1 VKVQLEEELQE
12 SFRFYKKLLGA
23 GVYYNAL
30 TYLAEIF
37 HCLPALDD
45 ASDRRWTNTLRSEKL
60 SAETLNAAIA
70 GIEKDA
76 QIIRRILSVGAVWN
90 DDEILLVLTKRVQID
105 LLLVFL
111 TEFCSY
117 DRTVNIG
124 DIDERINSISQTKEN
139 KHTFEEARNLMKKNW
154 GLPIKSKWLS
164 TEFESK

>member
-1 VKVQLEEELQE
+1 MKVQLEEELQE

-45 ASDRRWTNTLRSEKL
+45 ASRQRWTDTLRSEKL

-76 QIIRRILSVGAVWN
+76 QIMNSLSRQRL
-90 DDEILLVLTKRVQID
+90 E
-105 LLLVFL
+105 
-111 TEFCSY
+111 
-117 DRTVNIG
+117 
-124 DIDERINSISQTKEN
+124 
-139 KHTFEEARNLMKKNW
+139 
-154 GLPIKSKWLS
+154 
-164 TEFESK
+164 